1 MVGYAVT
8 KARSPWLRAAV
19 HAAIAMVVILLAAFL
34 CLFLGL
40 LGDPEAAGEIAGS
53 TAVWVGILVLFASV
67 LLQRGKVLFG
77 LLVVAPLIVL
87 IPLFVVRMVAAGR
100 GAPVQLTRLEK
111 APPKLRE
118 SDGVSELCDAALG
131 FSVYD
136 VGAGVA
142 RNHEVEE
149 GLNDGLSKVKAI
161 GFAYDLPE
169 AQLILTATKGIG
181 SDRTIFEAYVRGYE
195 KSVDVNPSFDK
206 ASRELTWTDRQ
217 GEYSSDYRV
226 GEGGRM
232 VIRCLASSASR
243 ESDSVVV
250 CVQAMG
256 SSKPDLERL
265 AGGLALGPC

>member
-1 MVGYAVT
+1 MVGYGVT
-8 KARSPWLRAAV
+8 KARSPWLRAAL
-19 HAAIAMVVILLAAFL
+19 HAAIAIVVFMLSCIAG
-34 CLFLGL
+34 LFLGFF
-40 LGDPEAAGEIAGS
+40 GDPEAVGEIAGYV
-53 TAVWVGILVLFASV
+53 AVWVGLLVLFASV
-67 LLQRGKVLFG
+67 LLQRGKGLFG
-77 LLVVAPLIVL
+77 VLVVAPLIVL
-87 IPLFVVRMVAAGR
+87 IPLSYIRMVKAER
-100 GAPVQLTRLEK
+100 GAPLRLTRLER
-111 APPKLRE
+111 APPKLRVV
-118 SDGVSELCDAALG
+118 DGASELCDAALG
-131 FSVYD
+131 FSVQD
-136 VGAGVA
+136 VGAGVV

-149 GLNDGLSKVKAI
+149 GLNDSLAKVKAI
-161 GFAYDLPE
+161 GFVYDLPE
-169 AQLILTATKGIG
+169 ARLILMATKGIG